1 MKRYVISL
9 LALALLLITVQS
21 VMAQQPY
28 TDEPDWRVMFVRAK
42 SGQLENYLKDFKEKT
57 IPALEEGKKQ
67 GLTLDYKIL
76 LNTKKADPQDWNIL
90 RAYQLKDQPALDS
103 LPRKKM
109 RSRTGLA
116 ARRAEM
122 REHLRVVVVKEITLK

>member
-28 TDEPDWRVMFVRAK
+28 TDGPVWRVMFVRAK

-57 IPALEEGKKQ
+57 IPALEEGKSK
-67 GLTLDYKIL
+67 GSLSTTRSFLT
-76 LNTKKADPQDWNIL
+76 
-90 RAYQLKDQPALDS
+90 
-103 LPRKKM
+103 PRK
-109 RSRTGLA
+109 LI
-116 ARRAEM
+116 RR
-122 REHLRVVVVKEITLK
+122 IGTS